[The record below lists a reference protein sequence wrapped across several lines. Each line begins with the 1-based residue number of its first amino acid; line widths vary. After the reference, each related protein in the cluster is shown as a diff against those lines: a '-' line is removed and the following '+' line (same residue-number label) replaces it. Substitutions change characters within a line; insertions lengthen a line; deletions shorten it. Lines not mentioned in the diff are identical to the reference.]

1 MENEIIENSD
11 EIDTEDTDMQDEDQV
26 VDEVE
31 DTEME
36 ADETEPEPEPEAE
49 VEVDPIS
56 ELIGSIE
63 AKDYVAANNTF
74 NAVIRNEV
82 GNKIKFVE
90 YEVPKIDEWTENIIE
105 FDVPEGVNK
114 ARVVFYKPQLDP
126 LLPSIFLDDI
136 VVVKK

>member
-1 MENEIIENSD
+1 MKNEIIENSD

-36 ADETEPEPEPEAE
+36 ADEIEPEAE

-63 AKDYVAANNTF
+63 AKDYVAASNTF
-74 NAVIRNEV
+74 NDILGQRLQDALETEKVALADTLYNDTPPDTTDEISDEEIEDTEEDNTAQ
-82 GNKIKFVE
+82 
-90 YEVPKIDEWTENIIE
+90 YEEESV
-105 FDVPEGVNK
+105 
-114 ARVVFYKPQLDP
+114 AAA
-126 LLPSIFLDDI
+126 
-136 VVVKK
+136 

>member
-11 EIDTEDTDMQDEDQV
+11 EIDTEDTEIQDEDQV

-36 ADETEPEPEPEAE
+36 ADETESDAE

-63 AKDYVAANNTF
+63 AKDYVAASNTF
-74 NAVIRNEV
+74 NDILGQRLQDALETEKVAIADTLYNDTPPNTTDEISDEDIEDTEED
-82 GNKIKFVE
+82 NTAQ
-90 YEVPKIDEWTENIIE
+90 YEEESV
-105 FDVPEGVNK
+105 
-114 ARVVFYKPQLDP
+114 AAA
-126 LLPSIFLDDI
+126 
-136 VVVKK
+136 

>member
-1 MENEIIENSD
+1 MFFFHRWKSKP
-11 EIDTEDTDMQDEDQV
+11 Q
-26 VDEVE
+26 
-31 DTEME
+31 
-36 ADETEPEPEPEAE
+36 
-49 VEVDPIS
+49 
-56 ELIGSIE
+56 
-63 AKDYVAANNTF
+63 NTF

>member
-11 EIDTEDTDMQDEDQV
+11 EMDTEAEIQDEDQV

-36 ADETEPEPEPEAE
+36 AEAEVE

-63 AKDYVAANNTF
+63 AKDYVAANTAF
-74 NAVIRNEV
+74 NDMLGQRL
-82 GNKIKFVE
+82 
-90 YEVPKIDEWTENIIE
+90 
-105 FDVPEGVNK
+105 
-114 ARVVFYKPQLDP
+114 Q
-126 LLPSIFLDDI
+126 IFGSNFGI
-136 VVVKK
+136 

>member
-11 EIDTEDTDMQDEDQV
+11 ELDTEDTEMQDEDQI

-36 ADETEPEPEPEAE
+36 AEEIEPEAE

-63 AKDYVAANNTF
+63 AKDYVAASNTF
-74 NAVIRNEV
+74 NDILGQRLQDALEIEKVAIADTLYNDTPPDTTDEISDEEIEDTEED
-82 GNKIKFVE
+82 NTAQ
-90 YEVPKIDEWTENIIE
+90 YEEESV
-105 FDVPEGVNK
+105 
-114 ARVVFYKPQLDP
+114 AAA
-126 LLPSIFLDDI
+126 
-136 VVVKK
+136 

>member
-36 ADETEPEPEPEAE
+36 ADEIEPEAE

-63 AKDYVAANNTF
+63 AKDYVSANSTF
-74 NAVIRNEV
+74 NDILGQRLQDALETEKVAIADTLYNDTPPDTTDEISDEEIEDTEED
-82 GNKIKFVE
+82 NTAQ
-90 YEVPKIDEWTENIIE
+90 YEEESV
-105 FDVPEGVNK
+105 
-114 ARVVFYKPQLDP
+114 AAA
-126 LLPSIFLDDI
+126 
-136 VVVKK
+136 

>member
-1 MENEIIENSD
+1 MENFMENEIIENSD

-36 ADETEPEPEPEAE
+36 ADEIEPEAE

-63 AKDYVAANNTF
+63 AKDYVSANSTF
-74 NAVIRNEV
+74 NDILGQRLQDALEAEKVAIADTLYNDT
-82 GNKIKFVE
+82 
-90 YEVPKIDEWTENIIE
+90 PPDTTDEISDEEIE
-105 FDVPEGVNK
+105 DT
-114 ARVVFYKPQLDP
+114 
-126 LLPSIFLDDI
+126 
-136 VVVKK
+136 

>member
-11 EIDTEDTDMQDEDQV
+11 EMDTKDTEMQDEDQI

-36 ADETEPEPEPEAE
+36 ADEIEPEAE

-63 AKDYVAANNTF
+63 AKDYVAASNTF
-74 NAVIRNEV
+74 NDILGQRLQDALETEKVAIADTLYNDTPPDTTDEISDEEIEDTEED
-82 GNKIKFVE
+82 NTAQ
-90 YEVPKIDEWTENIIE
+90 YEEESV
-105 FDVPEGVNK
+105 
-114 ARVVFYKPQLDP
+114 AAA
-126 LLPSIFLDDI
+126 
-136 VVVKK
+136 

>member
-11 EIDTEDTDMQDEDQV
+11 EMDTEDTEMQDEDQI

-36 ADETEPEPEPEAE
+36 AEEIEPEAE

-63 AKDYVAANNTF
+63 AKDYVAASNTF
-74 NAVIRNEV
+74 NDILGQRLQDALETEKVAIADTLYNDTPP
-82 GNKIKFVE
+82 NTT
-90 YEVPKIDEWTENIIE
+90 DEISDEDIEDTEE
-105 FDVPEGVNK
+105 
-114 ARVVFYKPQLDP
+114 
-126 LLPSIFLDDI
+126 DI
-136 VVVKK
+136 TAEQEEESVAAA

>member
-11 EIDTEDTDMQDEDQV
+11 ELDTEDTEMQDEDQI

-36 ADETEPEPEPEAE
+36 ADEIEPEAE

-63 AKDYVAANNTF
+63 AKDYVAASNTF
-74 NAVIRNEV
+74 NDILGQRLQDALETEKVALADTLYNDTPPDTTDEISDEEIEDTEEDNTAQ
-82 GNKIKFVE
+82 
-90 YEVPKIDEWTENIIE
+90 YEEESV
-105 FDVPEGVNK
+105 
-114 ARVVFYKPQLDP
+114 AAA
-126 LLPSIFLDDI
+126 
-136 VVVKK
+136 

>member
-1 MENEIIENSD
+1 MENFMENEIIENSD

-36 ADETEPEPEPEAE
+36 ADEIEPEAE

-63 AKDYVAANNTF
+63 AKDYVSANSTF
-74 NAVIRNEV
+74 NDILGQRLQDALEAEKVAIADTLYNDTPPDTTDEISDEEIEDTEED
-82 GNKIKFVE
+82 NTAQ
-90 YEVPKIDEWTENIIE
+90 YEEESV
-105 FDVPEGVNK
+105 
-114 ARVVFYKPQLDP
+114 AAA
-126 LLPSIFLDDI
+126 
-136 VVVKK
+136 

>member
-11 EIDTEDTDMQDEDQV
+11 EMDTEDTEMQDEDQI

-36 ADETEPEPEPEAE
+36 ADEVEPEAE

-63 AKDYVAANNTF
+63 AKDYVAASNTF
-74 NAVIRNEV
+74 NDILGQRLQDALETEKVAIADTLYNDTPP
-82 GNKIKFVE
+82 NTT
-90 YEVPKIDEWTENIIE
+90 DEISDEDIEDTEE
-105 FDVPEGVNK
+105 
-114 ARVVFYKPQLDP
+114 
-126 LLPSIFLDDI
+126 DI
-136 VVVKK
+136 TAEQEEESVAAA

>member
-11 EIDTEDTDMQDEDQV
+11 EMDTEDTEMQDEDQV

-36 ADETEPEPEPEAE
+36 AEEIEPEAE

-63 AKDYVAANNTF
+63 AKDYVAASNTF
-74 NAVIRNEV
+74 NDILGQRLQDALETEKVAIADTLYNDTPPDTTDEISDEEIEDTEED
-82 GNKIKFVE
+82 NTAQ
-90 YEVPKIDEWTENIIE
+90 YEEESV
-105 FDVPEGVNK
+105 
-114 ARVVFYKPQLDP
+114 AAA
-126 LLPSIFLDDI
+126 
-136 VVVKK
+136 